1 MAPSFYGAI
10 AKMHLTGGKITSMAQ
25 PKIVAIMRVY
35 NEADI
40 LEQTIRY
47 MGEQGIPLVIV
58 DEESNDGSLEIER
71 AFLGK
76 GVLEVRTLHPS
87 PYHEL
92 KDQLKE
98 AYELALQYSPDWIVS
113 DDADEFLESP
123 YPNTTLREGI
133 GIVDALGFNLIQFN
147 CFDFCLTEKDFQ
159 STVPD
164 VRKRLK
170 YYTYHSDYYFRAWK
184 HYPGTDLLSRGGH
197 KPIFPDGVEER
208 IPSIK
213 FVNRHY
219 RFRSLQ
225 HAMRKVFRDRLPRY
239 SPTESANGWHVHYN
253 NLKPDPNYF
262 IIPSSKLNRYDE
274 DGNWNFE
281 KKIDPFFG
289 AWKPPNS
296 EEHLSTNELI
306 SKLSQQIDE
315 ASSEIEHLSGKLD
328 QILRT
333 HDSHY
338 EKLQEQLNAIY
349 RFLPVRVYLNLKRR
363 LGLIGS
369 ESG

>member
-1 MAPSFYGAI
+1 
-10 AKMHLTGGKITSMAQ
+10 MHLTDRKDTSMPQ

-47 MGEQGIPLVIV
+47 MDEQGIPLVIV

-71 AFLGK
+71 AFLGR
-76 GVLEVRTLHPS
+76 GVLAVRTLHPS

-92 KDQLKE
+92 KTQLKE
-98 AYELALQYSPDWIVS
+98 AYDLALQNSPDWIVS

-147 CFDFCLTEKDFQ
+147 CFDFCLTEKDFNN
-159 STVPD
+159 TIPD
-164 VRKRLK
+164 VRRRLK
-170 YYTYHSDYYFRAWK
+170 YYTYHDDFYFRAWK
-184 HYPGTDLLSRGGH
+184 HYPGTDLLSQGGH

-213 FVNRHY
+213 FVMRHY
-219 RFRSLQ
+219 RFRSVQ
-225 HAMRKVFRDRLPRY
+225 HAMRKVFKERLPRY
-239 SPTESANGWHVHYN
+239 SPNERAIGWHVHYN

-262 IIPSSKLNRYDE
+262 IIPSSKLNRYEE
-274 DGNWNFE
+274 DGNWSFE
-281 KKIDPFFG
+281 KKIDPLFG
-289 AWKPPNS
+289 GWKPTYP
-296 EEHLSTNELI
+296 EEYLSTKELI
-306 SKLSQQIDE
+306 SMLSEKVDE
-315 ASSEIEHLSGKLD
+315 VSSGIGRLSGKIDETLT
-328 QILRT
+328 I

-338 EKLQEQLNAIY
+338 GSLQQQLNAVY
-349 RFLPVRVYLNLKRR
+349 RFPPVRVYLALKRR
-363 LGLIGS
+363 FGLIKS
-369 ESG
+369 QPR